1 MGADGTDQQGMAIVR
16 CTRNQPCSNAST
28 GATPILDHD
37 RYTVLVLKLLPEYA
51 CHQIGRTSGAKWHHY
66 GERLPRPDLLAAGTH
81 RRHACSGRSQQKVA
95 SPDHVPLHLTF
106 DPPRDGQPPSFRSRF
121 VPTLHAW
128 SHAARPDRKH
138 WLQDGTIGRPN
149 ASKSDRARD
158 CGRRQAAEVSSWP
171 PSTRFYR
178 CVKLAGTMQ
187 RKSPVMAPQP
197 AAPRRKR
204 ALLERFSFSVLPS

>member
-51 CHQIGRTSGAKWHHY
+51 CHQIGRTSRAKWHHY
-66 GERLPRPDLLAAGTH
+66 GERLPRPDLLAAGTR

-128 SHAARPDRKH
+128 SHPPALIESIGCRTAQSDGLTRQRVTAHEIAVGDR
-138 WLQDGTIGRPN
+138 QQRCQAGRPP
-149 ASKSDRARD
+149 RD
-158 CGRRQAAEVSSWP
+158 FTDA
-171 PSTRFYR
+171 
-178 CVKLAGTMQ
+178 
-187 RKSPVMAPQP
+187 
-197 AAPRRKR
+197 
-204 ALLERFSFSVLPS
+204 